1 MSVTHPRPPE
11 AAVAAE
17 PPDEPSSPEP
27 STRPDADG
35 LASAYRQLQLIVGLI
50 ALLLPAGLILGSKAI
65 SGGPWFQSSLSA
77 YYYTHTR
84 NLFVGALCAIGV
96 FFLAYQHRPIEH
108 GFEVDKWV
116 ANVAALGA
124 IGVAFFPTA
133 PSAATSGW
141 VSTVHG
147 ISAGVLFTCLAIFCL
162 FLFTRDRDTP
172 PITKQTLMQALG
184 GALAPPATG
193 GLADKGRHAIYLA
206 CGVIIVVAMVVAGLS
221 NWRHWHLFMWTEVVA
236 VIAFATSW
244 LARSTKLVTPA

>member
-1 MSVTHPRPPE
+1 MTVTHPRPPD
-11 AAVAAE
+11 AAPAE
-17 PPDEPSSPEP
+17 PPDEPSSREP

-35 LASAYRQLQLIVGLI
+35 LASAYRQLQVMVGLI
-50 ALLLPAGLILGSKAI
+50 ALLLPAVLILGSKAI

-84 NLFVGALCAIGV
+84 NIFVGALCAIGV
-96 FFLAYQHRPIEH
+96 FFLGYQHRPLEH

-116 ANVAALGA
+116 ANIAALGA
-124 IGVAFFPTA
+124 LGVAFFPTA
-133 PSAATSGW
+133 PSAATSDW

-172 PITKQTLMQALG
+172 PIAKATLGAALT
-184 GALAPPATG
+184 GALAPPKD
-193 GLADKGRHAIYLA
+193 ADLPEKGRHAIYIA
-206 CGVIIVVAMVVAGLS
+206 CGVIIVVAMAVAGLS

-236 VIAFATSW
+236 VVAFATSW
-244 LARSTKLVTPA
+244 LARSTKVVTPA